1 MPSKRRAPTADGS
14 GDVLTAR
21 EAAKYLRLGLP
32 TLYRYMWQG
41 KITSSKIGGRSRFK
55 KSLLDR
61 WLGKK
66 AEGEDVSGR
75 NKFVGKV
82 SAIKRDAILAQ
93 VNLDVGEHK
102 ITAVIT
108 RDALD
113 DLGIKVG
120 DTAVALMKGSQ
131 GMIIQERRFMY
142 RGAIVLT
149 FKPARLTPL
158 NLFVL
163 RHAGVVTGVVL
174 SFAHTMGEF
183 GVVLMVGGNIP
194 GVTRTVSIDIYDE
207 VQALNYAGA
216 AETALVLL
224 IFSFVTLSI
233 VYALNRNVW
242 AVWPLR

>member
-1 MPSKRRAPTADGS
+1 MPRKRHAAPTDGPQ
-14 GDVLTAR
+14 DVLTAR
-21 EAAKYLRLGLP
+21 EAAKYLRLALP
-32 TLYRYMWQG
+32 TFYRYMWQG
-41 KITSSKIGGRSRFK
+41 KIPSSKIGGRDRVK

-120 DTAVALMKGSQ
+120 DTAAGLRKATRRRTIKGRRSLKWAPHVFTSQ
-131 GMIIQERRFMY
+131 
-142 RGAIVLT
+142 
-149 FKPARLTPL
+149 
-158 NLFVL
+158 
-163 RHAGVVTGVVL
+163 L
-174 SFAHTMGEF
+174 SPFH
-183 GVVLMVGGNIP
+183 P
-194 GVTRTVSIDIYDE
+194 PS
-207 VQALNYAGA
+207 
-216 AETALVLL
+216 
-224 IFSFVTLSI
+224 
-233 VYALNRNVW
+233 
-242 AVWPLR
+242 